1 MGKRCG
7 ALASSLLLLL
17 PFYGWLNM
25 SAPSDTLALVCC
37 LTSKL
42 RGKNQSFFFLFV
54 CNLISL
60 SFSLYGQKADEHS
73 NERNSGAIY
82 SNKKIVISSFM
93 LFILYAF

>member
-17 PFYGWLNM
+17 PFDDWLNM

-42 RGKNQSFFFLFV
+42 WGKNQSFFV

-73 NERNSGAIY
+73 GERTQEQFTAI
-82 SNKKIVISSFM
+82 KKSLS
-93 LFILYAF
+93 